1 MHCTVL
7 FCNALYRYAHPLT
20 EEALQQLEDDG
31 VQHVVAFSQYP
42 QYSCTTSGSSM
53 HAIYRWYQQNY
64 PLKTP
69 GPRSPD
75 GVTWSVIDR
84 WPTHPLLVKTF
95 AQNIRKEL
103 ETFPLAVRSKVVLLF
118 SAHSVPQYVMNRGQS
133 SLI

>member
-1 MHCTVL
+1 MC
-7 FCNALYRYAHPLT
+7 
-20 EEALQQLEDDG
+20 
-31 VQHVVAFSQYP
+31 
-42 QYSCTTSGSSM
+42 
-53 HAIYRWYQQNY
+53 RWYQQNY

-95 AQNIRKEL
+95 ADNIRNEL
-103 ETFPLAVRSKVVLLF
+103 ETFPAAVRSKVVLLF

-133 SLI
+133 SVFSSPDAGDHPPCFR